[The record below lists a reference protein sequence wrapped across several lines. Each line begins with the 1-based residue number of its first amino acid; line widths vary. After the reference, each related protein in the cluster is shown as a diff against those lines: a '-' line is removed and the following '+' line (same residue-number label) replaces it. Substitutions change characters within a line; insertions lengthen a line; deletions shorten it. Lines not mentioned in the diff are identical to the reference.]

1 MYQTATISG
10 KRQLTI
16 PASLYR
22 ALNFQEGQKV
32 IISQIGAELRIQSAL
47 DLIET
52 LAGSLLLPSKFR
64 GQDID
69 KIIAMAKQSY
79 IHARVKKQQ
88 I

>member
-1 MYQTATISG
+1 MHQTATITG

-47 DLIET
+47 DLIEA
-52 LAGSLLLPSKFR
+52 LAGSLPLPSKFR
-64 GQDID
+64 GQDTD
-69 KIIAMAKQSY
+69 QIIATAKQNY
-79 IHARVKKQQ
+79 IHVRAKKRQ